1 MLNTARLNRS
11 DREAHTLRSLALVG
25 AASLA
30 LAVLVPATAM
40 AQARL
45 GPGSPTNQ
53 PAPRPDFPGAKQSES
68 STQSEM
74 SKTPQTDTAQ
84 SPRPDFPG
92 AKQGEGSPQK

>member
-11 DREAHTLRSLALVG
+11 DREAHTLRSLTLVG

-30 LAVLVPATAM
+30 LALLVPATAV
-40 AQARL
+40 AQTRL
-45 GPGSPTNQ
+45 GPGSPSIQQ

-68 STQSEM
+68 STQSEEM
-74 SKTPQTDTAQ
+74 SKDTAQ